1 MLAIPKIINNCDSI
15 DDVIINYFGISAE
28 KIVNIIDKQKQM
40 AEHANVS
47 TKKYYDKMKHNDE
60 FIANILE
67 SKRKYYH
74 KNKERLRQY
83 YVNRLNDND
92 DIKERYT
99 QNKRAHYEENKE
111 AILERQR
118 IAYQEKNKDKP
129 KLKPGRKPKMQIQ
142 NETTTYDSNNNIS

>member
-1 MLAIPKIINNCDSI
+1 
-15 DDVIINYFGISAE
+15 
-28 KIVNIIDKQKQM
+28 
-40 AEHANVS
+40 
-47 TKKYYDKMKHNDE
+47 MKHNE
-60 FIANILE
+60 ECVAKVLE

-74 KNKERLRQY
+74 KNKERLRPY

-129 KLKPGRKPKMQIQ
+129 KLKVGRKPKNQRQ
-142 NETTTYDSNNNIS
+142 NETTTYDSNDNIL